1 MVHEGKA
8 YLVPRVSAYRWAV
21 QSNDLMC
28 MYSSVYSWLTGRVI
42 EDQIASFRA
51 KLEELTSL
59 GSMINLE
66 LEQYVPSVSPPILL
80 D

>member
-8 YLVPRVSAYRWAV
+8 YLVPRVSAYQWVV

-28 MYSSVYSWLTGRVI
+28 MYSSIYSWLTGRVI

-51 KLEELTSL
+51 KLEGLTSL

-66 LEQYVPSVSPPILL
+66 LEQYVPSVSPPIPL

>member
-1 MVHEGKA
+1 MLHEGKA
-8 YLVPRVSAYRWAV
+8 YLVPRVSAYQFVV

-28 MYSSVYSWLTGRVI
+28 MHSSVYSWLTGRVI
-42 EDQIASFRA
+42 ENQTASFRA